1 MYKNNNALKKNNF
14 IERLC
19 HFFNT
24 KILNRV
30 FKNCGYLLMHY
41 FFVKRC
47 LVLHIYIFKSG
58 RVHFFVFARGTA
70 RGKGNVDCAREA
82 SKQQRKQQIVFYTE
96 LLLLPPWPRR
106 HAGAVAMIQ
115 GSRHSRSR
123 MDDGIQGW
131 PWRKNR
137 YEKKRPH

>member
-1 MYKNNNALKKNNF
+1 MRVPTYALL
-14 IERLC
+14 LC
-19 HFFNT
+19 KEVPSSAPYIYF
-24 KILNRV
+24 LRV
-30 FKNCGYLLMHY
+30 DESIFS
-41 FFVKRC
+41 C
-47 LVLHIYIFKSG
+47 LPVALRGG
-58 RVHFFVFARGTA
+58 REMSTVPE
-70 RGKGNVDCAREA
+70 KQA

-123 MDDGIQGW
+123 MDNGIQGW

-137 YEKKRPH
+137 YEKKKAPLNRAFLQDYWGQIGIENRGSAFFTKK

>member
-1 MYKNNNALKKNNF
+1 M
-14 IERLC
+14 
-19 HFFNT
+19 
-24 KILNRV
+24 
-30 FKNCGYLLMHY
+30 
-41 FFVKRC
+41 
-47 LVLHIYIFKSG
+47 
-58 RVHFFVFARGTA
+58 FARGTA

-123 MDDGIQGW
+123 VDDGIQGW
-131 PWRKNR
+131 PWRENR
-137 YEKKRPH
+137 YEKKGPIK

>member
-1 MYKNNNALKKNNF
+1 MFYKYE
-14 IERLC
+14 ICR
-19 HFFNT
+19 

-47 LVLHIYIFKSG
+47 LVVLHIYIFFKSG

-123 MDDGIQGW
+123 MDNGIQGW

-137 YEKKRPH
+137 YEKKRPY

>member
-1 MYKNNNALKKNNF
+1 MPFCFLKHE
-14 IERLC
+14 ICR
-19 HFFNT
+19 

-47 LVLHIYIFKSG
+47 LVVLHIYIFFKSG
-58 RVHFFVFARGTA
+58 RVHFFVFARGTV

-131 PWRKNR
+131 PWRENR

>member
-1 MYKNNNALKKNNF
+1 MFYKYE
-14 IERLC
+14 ICR
-19 HFFNT
+19 

-47 LVLHIYIFKSG
+47 LVVLHIYIYFLRVDESIFSCLPVALRGG
-58 RVHFFVFARGTA
+58 REMSTVPE
-70 RGKGNVDCAREA
+70 KQA

-123 MDDGIQGW
+123 MDNGIQGW

>member
-1 MYKNNNALKKNNF
+1 MFYKYE
-14 IERLC
+14 ICR
-19 HFFNT
+19 

-30 FKNCGYLLMHY
+30 FKNCGYLLMHH

-47 LVLHIYIFKSG
+47 LVVLHIYISIFFKSG
-58 RVHFFVFARGTA
+58 RVHFFVFARGIA

-131 PWRKNR
+131 PWRGR
-137 YEKKRPH
+137 IDMRKKGPIK

>member
-1 MYKNNNALKKNNF
+1 MPFCFLKHE
-14 IERLC
+14 ICR
-19 HFFNT
+19 

-47 LVLHIYIFKSG
+47 LVVLHIYIFFKSG

-123 MDDGIQGW
+123 MDNGIQGW

-137 YEKKRPH
+137 YEKKGPIK